1 MKLEDREKDDHEEI
15 LGNITS
21 IQGKQRYIEMQI
33 ENIIRYYSPKYDS
46 SLQEYLNLRKKLL
59 ENERKIR
66 RRAPD

>member
-1 MKLEDREKDDHEEI
+1 
-15 LGNITS
+15 
-21 IQGKQRYIEMQI
+21 MQI

-66 RRAPD
+66 RRAPA